1 MLCVYVCLFVC
12 VCLWLCVHECG
23 CSRRPEVLDPRG
35 PGVTEEVVI
44 QLTWILETELGS
56 LEKQYVL
63 LTTEISI

>member
-1 MLCVYVCLFVC
+1 MLCVYVC

-23 CSRRPEVLDPRG
+23 CSRRPEVLEPHG
-35 PGVTEEVVI
+35 PGLTEVVI

-56 LEKQYVL
+56 LEKQYAL